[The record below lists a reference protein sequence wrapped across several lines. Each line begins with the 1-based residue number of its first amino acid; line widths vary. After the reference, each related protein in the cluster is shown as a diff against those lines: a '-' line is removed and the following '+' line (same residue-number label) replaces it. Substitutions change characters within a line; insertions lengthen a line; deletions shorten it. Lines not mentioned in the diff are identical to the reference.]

1 MFRLFEIKDGK
12 FTTLPD
18 IKLKKFKELILS
30 SIIVLVVVSM
40 SAWLKIDEKYLW
52 KIYNVIMQ
60 HFDLGGDGPRLDNE
74 KELEARVELE
84 VDRALREVEDEY
96 DRIIREADKKYAPRY
111 VEEENDETLCYT
123 PECKALAPPMRLCAS
138 WVSDCPDTSSSGT
151 EELTVGSES
160 GIINELVGDKPPR
173 EPGKFRF

>member
-1 MFRLFEIKDGK
+1 MFRLFEIRDGK

-18 IKLKKFKELILS
+18 IKAKRFKDFILS
-30 SIIVLVVVSM
+30 SVIVLIIVSVASFF
-40 SAWLKIDEKYLW
+40 KIDEKHLW
-52 KIYNVIMQ
+52 KIYNLIIQ
-60 HFDLGGDGPRLDNE
+60 HFDLGTDSPRIDSE

-111 VEEENDETLCYT
+111 VEEENDEALCYT
-123 PECKALAPPMRLCAS
+123 PECKALAPPMRICSA
-138 WVSDCPDTSSSGT
+138 WDPTCPTTAPTAT
-151 EELTVGSES
+151 EGLTGGSEG
-160 GIINELVGDKPPR
+160 GIIKESVGDKPPR

>member
-18 IKLKKFKELILS
+18 IKAKKFKDFILS
-30 SIIVLVVVSM
+30 SVIVLIIVSVASFF
-40 SAWLKIDEKYLW
+40 KIDEKHLW
-52 KIYNVIMQ
+52 KIYNLIIQ
-60 HFDLGGDGPRLDNE
+60 HFNLGSDSPRLDNE

-96 DRIIREADKKYAPRY
+96 NRIIREAYKKYAPRY

-123 PECKALAPPMRLCAS
+123 PECKALAPPMRLCAH
-138 WVSDCPDTSSSGT
+138 WVSGCPDTSQSAT
-151 EELTVGSES
+151 EGLTGGSES
-160 GIINELVGDKPPR
+160 GIINESVGDKPPR
-173 EPGKFRF
+173 EPRKFRF

>member
-1 MFRLFEIKDGK
+1 MFRLFEIRDGK

-18 IKLKKFKELILS
+18 IKAKRFKDFILS
-30 SIIVLVVVSM
+30 SVIVLIIVSVASFF
-40 SAWLKIDEKYLW
+40 KIDEKHLW
-52 KIYNVIMQ
+52 KIYNLIIQ
-60 HFDLGGDGPRLDNE
+60 HFDLGTDSPRIDSE

-111 VEEENDETLCYT
+111 VEEENDEALCYT
-123 PECKALAPPMRLCAS
+123 PECKALAPPMRICSA
-138 WVSDCPDTSSSGT
+138 WDPTCPDTSTSGT
-151 EELTVGSES
+151 EGLTEQSES
-160 GIINELVGDKPPR
+160 AIINELVRDKPPA